1 MSLQLTLPDSL
12 PDKVGSPL
20 RATEQQRSRA
30 QDQSIS
36 RNFDEA
42 FLLDTDPVWEQTQ
55 LHVMDNGMP
64 TELVA
69 TAIGDV
75 GASGLRPFLCAP
87 AKKIS
92 CGELRAVGSHDGHGH
107 VSVLAVHDVADG
119 ILAKRITDLS
129 TETPVLPGQQSPCA
143 DKRIGCPRL
152 SLAPCVSTL
161 AQVIMPA

>member
-1 MSLQLTLPDSL
+1 MSLLLTLPDGL

-55 LHVMDNGMP
+55 LHVMGDGMP

-87 AKKIS
+87 AEKIS
-92 CGELRAVGSHDGHGH
+92 CGELRAVGSHDSHGH
-107 VSVLAVHDVADG
+107 VPVMAVYYVADS
-119 ILAKRITDLS
+119 ILAKRIADLS
-129 TETPVLPGQQSPCA
+129 TDAPVLPG
-143 DKRIGCPRL
+143 
-152 SLAPCVSTL
+152 
-161 AQVIMPA
+161 